1 MRKPYEILKRGYSRV
16 SDDEISKYYDY
27 KKIHK
32 VIGKKGTIIFADTSF
47 IHRGLNIQYGSRYTY
62 TNYYFEN
69 HPQRIQMSED
79 KWGKNYI

>member
-1 MRKPYEILKRGYSRV
+1 MMKNLRNIKGSV
-16 SDDEISKYYDY
+16 SVIDAAIDQKTRTF
-27 KKIHK
+27 K